1 MVTTV
6 PPIKFCVK
14 SLTANQTQKIQ
25 DGIDKYNS
33 IMNEFKNNSAPL
45 GSNDEFKRMFNGFYR
60 VRRGKKWQKAFY
72 DIFEGNRNSKK
83 ATFADLYNEL
93 FNAVG
98 KREKS
103 FVSKMLHTIN
113 DSSPIIDKNVLSG
126 LSIKEKDPVKIYDAL
141 ESIYKNNLIP
151 MADGVNFFN
160 DFDKQFPSG
169 KDMSKVKKID
179 FYLWAKFSK

>member
-6 PPIKFCVK
+6 PLIKFCVK
-14 SLTANQTQKIQ
+14 NLTANQIQKIQ

-33 IMNEFKNNSAPL
+33 IMSEFKNNSAPL
-45 GSNDEFKRMFNGFYR
+45 GSNDKFKHMFNGFYR
-60 VRRGKKWQKAFY
+60 VRRGNEWQKAFY
-72 DIFEGNRNSKK
+72 DIFERNRNNKK

-93 FNAVG
+93 FDAVG

-103 FVSKMLHTIN
+103 FISKMLHTIN

-126 LSIKEKDPVKIYDAL
+126 LNIKEKNPVDVYNTL
-141 ESIYKNNLIP
+141 ESIYKDNLIP
-151 MADGVNFFN
+151 MAGGVGFFD

-169 KDMSKVKKID
+169 KGMSKVKKID
-179 FYLWAKFSK
+179 FYLWAYFA

>member
-1 MVTTV
+1 MGTTV
-6 PPIKFCVK
+6 PTIKFCVK
-14 SLTANQTQKIQ
+14 SLTVNQIQKIQ

-60 VRRGKKWQKAFY
+60 VRRGDEWQEAFY
-72 DIFEGNRNSKK
+72 DIFERNRNNKEV
-83 ATFADLYNEL
+83 TFADLYNEL
-93 FNAVG
+93 FNVVG

-126 LSIKEKDPVKIYDAL
+126 LNIKEKDPVKIYDTL
-141 ESIYKNNLIP
+141 ESIYKNNFIP
-151 MADGVNFFN
+151 MADGMDFFG

-169 KDMSKVKKID
+169 KGVSKVKKID
-179 FYLWAKFSK
+179 FYLWAYFA

>member
-6 PPIKFCVK
+6 PLIKFCVK
-14 SLTANQTQKIQ
+14 NLTANQIQKIQ

-33 IMNEFKNNSAPL
+33 IMNEFKNNSASL
-45 GSNDEFKRMFNGFYR
+45 GSSDEFKRMFNGFYR
-60 VRRGKKWQKAFY
+60 VRRGNEWQKAFY
-72 DIFEGNRNSKK
+72 DIFERNRNNKE

-126 LSIKEKDPVKIYDAL
+126 LNIKKKNPVDVYNTL
-141 ESIYKNNLIP
+141 ESIYKGNLIP
-151 MADGVNFFN
+151 MADGVGFFD

-169 KDMSKVKKID
+169 KGMSKVKKID
-179 FYLWAKFSK
+179 FYLWAYFA